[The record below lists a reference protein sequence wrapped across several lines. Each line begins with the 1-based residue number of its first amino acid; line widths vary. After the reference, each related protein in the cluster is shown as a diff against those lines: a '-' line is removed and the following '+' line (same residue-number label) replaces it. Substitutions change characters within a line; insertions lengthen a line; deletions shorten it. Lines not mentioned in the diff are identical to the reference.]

1 MNQYFHY
8 QQDQLYAEYV
18 PRSDIAPSFGTPCY
32 VYSRA
37 ALADGYRQFA
47 EALKSRDHL
56 ICYAVKA
63 NSNLAILNLFARMG
77 AGFDIVS
84 GGELQRVLAAG
95 GAANKVVFSGVGKSE
110 AEMREALEAGILC
123 FNVESAPELERLN
136 EVAGSM
142 GKIAAI
148 SLRVNPDV
156 DAKTHP
162 YISTGLKQN
171 KFGVAYAEARA
182 LYRKAASLP
191 HLRVTGIDCHIGS
204 QLTEVSPFIAAAEKV
219 LALVD
224 QLAAD
229 GIALEHIDLGGG
241 LGICYADETP
251 PSIAEYA
258 QALLGALQ
266 GRSEKIIVEPGRVL
280 VGNAGVLLTRI
291 EYLKHG
297 EEKNFAI
304 VDAAMNDLMRPA
316 LYDAYHAILPVVRR
330 QNSPLSNSLPQA
342 GERTSE
348 KSNSQIYEVVGP
360 ICETGD
366 FIGHAREMAVDTG
379 DALAV
384 MSAGAYGMSMSSNY
398 NTRPR
403 AAEVMVDG
411 AVAHLVR
418 ERETVRQL
426 YAGEKIIG

>member
-1 MNQYFHY
+1 MLPALPQSPFIGYRAGT
-8 QQDQLYAEYV
+8 LYMEDV
-18 PRSDIAPSFGTPCY
+18 PLAQVAQRYGTPCF

-37 ALADGYRQFA
+37 HLTGAFQAFDRPFGAQP
-47 EALKSRDHL
+47 HL
-56 ICYAVKA
+56 ICYAAKA
-63 NSNLAILNLFARMG
+63 NASLAILNLFARLG
-77 AGFDIVS
+77 SGFDIVS
-84 GGELQRVLAAG
+84 GGELERVLAAG
-95 GAANKVVFSGVGKSE
+95 GAASKVVFSGVGKSE
-110 AEMREALEAGILC
+110 AEMRLALEAGILC
-123 FNVESAPELERLN
+123 FNVESAPELDRLN
-136 EVAGSM
+136 AVAGSM
-142 GKIAAI
+142 GKVAPI

-171 KFGVAYAEARA
+171 KFGVAYTEALA
-182 LYRKAASLP
+182 LYRKAAAMP
-191 HLRVTGIDCHIGS
+191 HLRVTGMDCHIGS
-204 QLTEVSPFIAAAEKV
+204 QLTETSPFIAAAEKV

-224 QLAAD
+224 QLAAA
-229 GIALEHIDLGGG
+229 GIVLEHLDLGGG
-241 LGICYADETP
+241 LGIRYDDEMP

-316 LYDAYHAILPVVRR
+316 LYDAFHAIQPVR
-330 QNSPLSNSLPQA
+330 
-342 GERTSE
+342 
-348 KSNSQIYEVVGP
+348 KSAAPSQLYEVVGP
-360 ICETGD
+360 VCETGD
-366 FIGHAREMAVDTG
+366 FLGHARQLGVSEG
-379 DALAV
+379 DVLAV

-403 AAEVMVDG
+403 AAEVMADG
-411 AVAHLVR
+411 AVTHLIR

-426 YAGEKIIG
+426 YVAEKIVA